1 MNIKTNILIF
11 FLLLNLSLYSQ
22 NTSGR
27 VIYEA
32 TPFWKVKKLNLDD
45 VDTPDNVK
53 LMYNKLIN
61 NKNKL
66 KYILEFNNNKSLFK
80 KDENLDIDGKKNVIL
95 KAHIGSGSF
104 YHDKK
109 NNITIYEK
117 DSHGEIFL
125 ISYPKAV
132 WKITNETKKINGY
145 LCGKAIT
152 TIVENSLLRQTSEI
166 AAWFAFD
173 LPYNY
178 GPKQFTGLPGLVLE
192 LEYAGKYKMRATK
205 IELNS
210 KEKINIELPKK
221 GIKISLKKYEEMIA
235 KSFKQREKFYKNKN

>member
-1 MNIKTNILIF
+1 M
-11 FLLLNLSLYSQ
+11 YSQ

-32 TPFWKVKKLNLDD
+32 TPFWKVKEINLDD
-45 VDTPDNVK
+45 VDTPANVK

-66 KYILEFNNNKSLFK
+66 KYILKFNKNKSLFK
-80 KDENLDIDGKKNVIL
+80 KDENLDLEGKKNIIL
-95 KAHIGSGSF
+95 KGHIENGNF
-104 YHDKK
+104 YYDKK
-109 NNITIYEK
+109 NSFLLNEK

-125 ISYPKAV
+125 ISYPKTQ

-152 TIVENSLLRQTSEI
+152 TKVENSLLRLTSEI
-166 AAWFAFD
+166 TAWFAFD

-178 GPKQFTGLPGLVLE
+178 GPKQFTGLPGLILE
-192 LEYAGKYKMRATK
+192 LEYTGKYKMRATK
-205 IELNS
+205 IELNP
-210 KEKINIELPKK
+210 KEKIKIELPNK
-221 GIKISLKKYEEMIA
+221 GIKMSLKKHEEMIS
-235 KSFKQREKFYKNKN
+235 KSFKQRQKSYKRRN